1 MRSLWVLS
9 VVLLLVTGC
18 RGASKVN
25 KAKPGPVAKSEIVSQ
40 KPSVRPVDAIRGRVV
55 TVREDLRFL
64 IADFAGAKMP
74 RLDQQLSVYRLDQ
87 KVAEI
92 KVSGP
97 YRGTTV
103 AADIVAGEARMG
115 DLVRDR

>member
-1 MRSLWVLS
+1 MRSLWISIVA
-9 VVLLLVTGC
+9 LLLVTGC
-18 RGASKVN
+18 RGPSKIN
-25 KAKPGPVAKSEIVSQ
+25 KTKPTPVAKAEIVSQ
-40 KPSVRPVDAIRGRVV
+40 KPSVRPVDAVRGRVV
-55 TVREDLRFL
+55 TVQENLRFL

-74 RLDQQLSVYRLDQ
+74 RLDQLLSVYRLDQ

-103 AADIVAGEARMG
+103 AADIVAGDARLG